1 MAASPASLPGLG
13 CEQNCRRH
21 TGACDARRLSESD
34 GEYAITDKTDVL
46 HHLSGNT
53 KLLKPLNG
61 HEVQVTGTPSVRT
74 VDTTLAGGASSV
86 IEKPVFKVKTV
97 TDVSATCQILAR

>member
-1 MAASPASLPGLG
+1 MLEG
-13 CEQNCRRH
+13 CLH
-21 TGACDARRLSESD
+21 ESD
-34 GEYAITDKTDVL
+34 GEYTITDKINVL
-46 HHLSGNT
+46 HHLSGGT
-53 KLLKPLNG
+53 KLLKPFNG

-97 TDVSATCQILAR
+97 TEVSATCQTLAR